1 MYKKSIKFPSLTNI
15 AIYKSHKKSV
25 AKAIVAEEKLHYQ
38 RLFET
43 NTNNLGKSWKI
54 IKGIINR
61 TANHKIQNRFKKGD
75 KIITDACEI
84 AEGFNEFF
92 TNIGP
97 SLSKKIPF
105 VHGNVNQYLDR
116 VQNSIFLNPVLP
128 SEIMKIIK
136 NLKDSSAG
144 WDDIRA
150 IPLKITCSEI
160 LDPLTHI
167 CNLSIVNGV
176 FPSEMKIAKVCPIFK
191 NGDAMIFV

>member
-1 MYKKSIKFPSLTNI
+1 M
-15 AIYKSHKKSV
+15 
-25 AKAIVAEEKLHYQ
+25 HYQ

-43 NTNNLGKSWKI
+43 NKNNLSKSWKI

-116 VQNSIFLNPVLP
+116 VQNNIFLNPVLP
-128 SEIMKIIK
+128 SENMKIIK
-136 NLKDSSAG
+136 NLKYSSAG

-150 IPLKITCSEI
+150 IPQNNML
-160 LDPLTHI
+160 
-167 CNLSIVNGV
+167 
-176 FPSEMKIAKVCPIFK
+176 
-191 NGDAMIFV
+191 